1 MSTLQS
7 PASRH
12 LWQSHLRISCH
23 GGLFLTK
30 QLQISLGGRWHWA
43 EETRSP
49 RTVDLGDPGVAAVG
63 SIKASR
69 TSQPFHS
76 LCHWH
81 AWLFGWQVP
90 AVYLLVVP
98 AAPTLQVPDTHFCTT
113 NALRHPPF
121 PIAPL
126 STHPSLPAR
135 LLFNALTPTTS

>member
-12 LWQSHLRISCH
+12 LWKSHLRISCH

-63 SIKASR
+63 SSKAAAEQASHFILCV
-69 TSQPFHS
+69 TGMPGYLGGKSQRSIS
-76 LCHWH
+76 LS
-81 AWLFGWQVP
+81 F
-90 AVYLLVVP
+90 LL
-98 AAPTLQVPDTHFCTT
+98 
-113 NALRHPPF
+113 
-121 PIAPL
+121 PL
-126 STHPSLPAR
+126 SYRFLIHTSALPMLSDIHPSPLHLFQLIHPFLPGSS
-135 LLFNALTPTTS
+135 LTH